1 MNNVHV
7 PQVHRTLLIK
17 SQYRDDALALIV
29 AVAGEGQIGM
39 LQTPVQT
46 AAAYD
51 EEGAEPT
58 PSEVSHYM
66 STGNILEPFAALLPL
81 DEWDGEQYVRAKEP
95 DYDAIIAASGG
106 AVTQEQL
113 EPILAA
119 AVITAEGWRV
129 TLGNL
134 SLVI

>member
-46 AAAYD
+46 AATYD
-51 EEGAEPT
+51 EEGAELT
-58 PSEVSHYM
+58 PSEVTHYM
-66 STGNILEPFAALLPL
+66 STGNILATFASLLPL
-81 DEWDGEQYVRAKEP
+81 DEWDGEQYVRVQEP
-95 DYDAIIAASGG
+95 DYDAIVAASG
-106 AVTQEQL
+106 ASLEQL
-113 EPILAA
+113 EPIMSAATVTTEDWRTTLAN
-119 AVITAEGWRV
+119 IGLE
-129 TLGNL
+129 
-134 SLVI
+134 IC